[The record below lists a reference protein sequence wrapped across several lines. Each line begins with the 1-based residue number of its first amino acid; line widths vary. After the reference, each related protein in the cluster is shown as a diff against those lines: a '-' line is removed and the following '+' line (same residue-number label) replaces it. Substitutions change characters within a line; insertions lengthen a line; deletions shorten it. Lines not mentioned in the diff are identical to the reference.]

1 MRFDEFKVLVK
12 GMKSVYT
19 SPNFLPDGDAIKI
32 WYQLLQD
39 MSYEQLN
46 VAIQK
51 HMLTNKFPPTI
62 AELREAA
69 VSCMVERKDWSDGW
83 EQARRAIRKFGYY
96 QQEEA
101 FASMDEITRKVV
113 KRLGWKEMCMS
124 ENLMQDRANFRMI
137 YEQEQK
143 RVEEKAVLPAGLRDQ
158 IEKMQGETVKA
169 IGGGYETV

>member
-1 MRFDEFKVLVK
+1 MRFDEFKNLVK

-51 HMLTNKFPPTI
+51 HMLTNRFPPTI

-69 VSCMVERKDWSDGW
+69 VSCTMELKDWSDGW
-83 EQARRAIRKFGYY
+83 EQARQVIRKYGYY
-96 QQEEA
+96 QQSEA
-101 FASMDEITRKVV
+101 FASMDDITRKVV
-113 KRLGWKEMCMS
+113 KRLGWKELCMS
-124 ENLMQDRANFRMI
+124 ENPMQDRANFRMV

-143 RVEEKAVLPAGLRDQ
+143 RVKERAVLPVGLQSQ
-158 IEKMQGETVKA
+158 IEEMQGDTVKA
-169 IGGGYETV
+169 IGE